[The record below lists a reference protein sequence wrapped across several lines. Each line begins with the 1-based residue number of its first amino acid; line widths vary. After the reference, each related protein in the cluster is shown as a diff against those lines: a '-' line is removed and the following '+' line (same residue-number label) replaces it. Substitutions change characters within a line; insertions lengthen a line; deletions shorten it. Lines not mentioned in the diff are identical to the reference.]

1 MERYISVKE
10 HLSKNQYTWLITGA
24 AGFIGSNLV
33 NFLIAKKKIKTKII
47 CIDNLSTGHIKNLKK
62 HKDKIIFKKIDI
74 KKKFNIKCDQI
85 YHLACPAS
93 PTKYQ
98 IDELDTLD
106 TINYGTRNVLNNAK
120 KFNSKVLIASTS
132 EIYGEPLIH
141 PQSEKYYGNVNTIG
155 PRSCYDEGKRM
166 TETLS
171 YIYRKKYNLKINIA
185 RIFNTYGPRMDP
197 EDGRVVST
205 LINQF
210 LRHNNLTINGNGMQ
224 TRSFCYIDDQIEGL
238 YKFMNSKI
246 NFDVINIGNPQEI
259 SLMELI
265 KVLQKKF
272 NFMPKITFKKM
283 QLNDPKQRKPNI
295 DKAIKRLNW
304 RPRVDLEEGLDK
316 TIEYFKK
323 LDNHK

>member
-1 MERYISVKE
+1 M
-10 HLSKNQYTWLITGA
+10 KNKVILITGA

-33 NFLIAKKKIKTKII
+33 NYLITKKKIKSKII
-47 CIDNLSTGHIKNLKK
+47 CIDNLSTGNIKNLKPY
-62 HKDKIIFKKIDI
+62 KDKIIFKKIDI

-93 PTKYQ
+93 PIKYQ

-106 TINYGTRNVLNNAK
+106 TINYGTRNVLDNAK

-171 YIYRKKYNLKINIA
+171 YIFRKKYNLKINLA

-210 LRHNNLTINGNGMQ
+210 LRHSNLTINGNGMQ

-238 YKFMNSKI
+238 YKLMNSKI

-272 NFMPKITFKKM
+272 NYKPKITFKKM
-283 QLNDPKQRKPNI
+283 PLNDPKQRKPNI

-304 RPRVDLEEGLDK
+304 RPRVDLEEGLEK

>member
-1 MERYISVKE
+1 M
-10 HLSKNQYTWLITGA
+10 KNKVILITGA

-33 NFLIAKKKIKTKII
+33 NYLITKKKIKSKII
-47 CIDNLSTGHIKNLKK
+47 CIDNLSTGNIKNLKPY
-62 HKDKIIFKKIDI
+62 KDKIIFKKIDI
-74 KKKFNIKCDQI
+74 KKRFNIKCDQI

-93 PTKYQ
+93 PIKYQ
-98 IDELDTLD
+98 KDELDTLD
-106 TINYGTRNVLNNAK
+106 TIIFGTRNVLDNAK

-171 YIYRKKYNLKINIA
+171 YIYRKKYNLKINLA

-197 EDGRVVST
+197 EDGRVVSS

-210 LRHNNLTINGNGMQ
+210 LRHINLTINGNGMQ

-238 YKFMNSKI
+238 YKLMNSKI

-272 NFMPKITFKKM
+272 NYKPKITFKKM
-283 QLNDPKQRKPNI
+283 PLNDPKQRKPNI

-304 RPRVDLEEGLDK
+304 RPRVDLEEGLEK

>member
-1 MERYISVKE
+1 M
-10 HLSKNQYTWLITGA
+10 KNKVILITGA

-33 NFLIAKKKIKTKII
+33 NFLITKKKIKSKII
-47 CIDNLSTGHIKNLKK
+47 CIDNLSTGNIKNLKPY
-62 HKDKIIFKKIDI
+62 KDKIIFKKIDI
-74 KKKFNIKCDQI
+74 KKRFNIKCDQI

-93 PTKYQ
+93 PIKYQ
-98 IDELDTLD
+98 KDELDTLD
-106 TINYGTRNVLNNAK
+106 TIIFGTRNVLDNAK

-171 YIYRKKYNLKINIA
+171 YIYRKKYNLKINLA

-197 EDGRVVST
+197 EDGRVVSS

-210 LRHNNLTINGNGMQ
+210 LRHINLTINGNGMQ

-238 YKFMNSKI
+238 YKLMNSKI

-272 NFMPKITFKKM
+272 NYKPKITFKKM
-283 QLNDPKQRKPNI
+283 PLNDPKQRKPNI

-304 RPRVDLEEGLDK
+304 RPRVDLEEGLEK